1 MGEEVKSIVPE
12 SVLKK
17 QNREEQWAL
26 AKTQEFEAA
35 KKKRAENRKLIY
47 GRAKKYSQK
56 YEDKVLVMSLQC
68 SCLVFLVVRIY
79 SDSSGY

>member
-1 MGEEVKSIVPE
+1 MGEEVKSIVLE

-26 AKTQEFEAA
+26 AKTQESEAS

-47 GRAKKYSQK
+47 SRAKQYSQE
-56 YEDKVLVMSLQC
+56 YEDKVLLMSLQC
-68 SCLVFLVVRIY
+68 S
-79 SDSSGY
+79 

>member
-26 AKTQEFEAA
+26 AKTQESEAT

-47 GRAKKYSQK
+47 SRAKQYSQE
-56 YEDKVLVMSLQC
+56 YENKVLVSVFRC
-68 SCLVFLVVRIY
+68 SDL
-79 SDSSGY
+79 